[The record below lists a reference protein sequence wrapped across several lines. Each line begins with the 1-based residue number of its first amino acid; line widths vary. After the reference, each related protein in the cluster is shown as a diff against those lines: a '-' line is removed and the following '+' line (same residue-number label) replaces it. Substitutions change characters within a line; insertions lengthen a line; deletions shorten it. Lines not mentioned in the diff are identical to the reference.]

1 MFFAPVFLGIKKA
14 RMSIHKTA
22 KSVLLGSPSDT
33 VLKADFVRS
42 WQYREFIISEHKN
55 QHAVCFI
62 FLFNLLYQYSK
73 NFSVKNLVLIFIF
86 FRIFLYF
93 LKKVI

>member
-1 MFFAPVFLGIKKA
+1 MFLAPVFLGIKKA
-14 RMSIHKTA
+14 RVSIHKTA

-42 WQYREFIISEHKN
+42 WQYKESIISEHKN
-55 QHAVCFI
+55 QHAVCFY

-73 NFSVKNLVLIFIF
+73 NFPVKNLVLIFIF
-86 FRIFLYF
+86 FRFFLYF

>member
-1 MFFAPVFLGIKKA
+1 MAFCKKCFLLQFFLDIKKA
-14 RMSIHKTA
+14 RVSIHKTA

-42 WQYREFIISEHKN
+42 WQYKESIISEYKN

-62 FLFNLLYQYSK
+62 FYS
-73 NFSVKNLVLIFIF
+73 IFYTNIAK
-86 FRIFLYF
+86 IFLSKTYF
-93 LKKVI
+93 

>member
-62 FLFNLLYQYSK
+62 FLYQYSK

-86 FRIFLYF
+86 FRFFLYF
-93 LKKVI
+93 LKIVI

>member
-22 KSVLLGSPSDT
+22 KSVLLGSPSDA

-42 WQYREFIISEHKN
+42 WQYEEFIISEHKN

-62 FLFNLLYQYSK
+62 FYSIFYTNIAK
-73 NFSVKNLVLIFIF
+73 FSC
-86 FRIFLYF
+86 
-93 LKKVI
+93 

>member
-42 WQYREFIISEHKN
+42 WQYKESIISEHKN

-62 FLFNLLYQYSK
+62 FYS
-73 NFSVKNLVLIFIF
+73 IFYTNIAK
-86 FRIFLYF
+86 IFL
-93 LKKVI
+93 LKT